1 MTEKPPFT
9 MDPGVEDT
17 WEPRSLAWVD
27 PPALPL
33 GDICQVATQR
43 SPATALVPLLSDFVG
58 QKAWTV
64 FPELAEGIC

>member
-1 MTEKPPFT
+1 MTERPPFT

-27 PPALPL
+27 PQVLPL

-43 SPATALVPLLSDFVG
+43 SPAMALVPLL
-58 QKAWTV
+58 
-64 FPELAEGIC
+64 

>member
-1 MTEKPPFT
+1 MTERPPFT

-27 PPALPL
+27 PQVLPL
-33 GDICQVATQR
+33 GDICQVATQH
-43 SPATALVPLLSDFVG
+43 SPAMALVPLLPDFVG
-58 QKAWTV
+58 QKAGTV